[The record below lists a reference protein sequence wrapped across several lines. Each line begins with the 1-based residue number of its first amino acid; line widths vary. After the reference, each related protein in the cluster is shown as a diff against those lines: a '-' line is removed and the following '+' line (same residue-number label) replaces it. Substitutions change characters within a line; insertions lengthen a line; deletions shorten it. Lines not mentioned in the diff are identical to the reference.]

1 MRERF
6 ALSFLCFI
14 NTLMLDFK
22 SLKVYNL
29 MKKDGALWKKKESI
43 NQAI

>member
-1 MRERF
+1 M
-6 ALSFLCFI
+6 LSCFCAFI
-14 NTLMLDFK
+14 CVVSLDFAV
-22 SLKVYNL
+22 LKEYNL